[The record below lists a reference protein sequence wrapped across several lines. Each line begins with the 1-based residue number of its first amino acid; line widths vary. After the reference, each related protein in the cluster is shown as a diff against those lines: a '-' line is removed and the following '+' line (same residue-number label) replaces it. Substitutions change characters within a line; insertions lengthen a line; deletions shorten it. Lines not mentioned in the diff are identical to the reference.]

1 MRNSRP
7 LALVLVLGLIVGLM
21 AAIAG
26 AAAAQTTQGR
36 LAFVN
41 GNSTD
46 PVAVTINGESVA
58 TDLAF
63 AATSDAVVRESGAIS
78 VAFSDG
84 SSLEGSLPAASAW
97 TVVSGFGTNDAN
109 AYPAVIEPIPDG
121 QAKVAVWNATNDTVL
136 FSVNGSD
143 PFELLAGEGLE
154 PQVVP
159 ADQEFTVQVG
169 VDATETF
176 SYTPVADN
184 YFDVFAVSDGTTLGV
199 ANSVIPSMND
209 IIDAI
214 GLPSVPDVVGQ
225 LQADAEA
232 ALIDAGYSV
241 GVIEQPSDTV
251 EAGLVI
257 ATQPVAGAELA
268 VGELVTV
275 VVSSGASTT
284 VVPDVIGA
292 STADAQAALEAVGL
306 TSTVEERPDNE
317 VEAGLVLE
325 TNPAAGI
332 EVAPGTNV
340 TVVASTGPEDV
351 VVPDFLGLTAAE
363 ANELAEA
370 TGVALTVVEDPGDP
384 DPDGLVVGQD
394 PEAGEMVAFGTD
406 VTVQLSPATEDAWA
420 SIKLDPDRILTA
432 AGINFEVGSVSEA
445 SVLTTA
451 LTAKDVV
458 DDSGYWLVTIDTT
471 SLDPNVAYE
480 VLITGTAED
489 GTAFEQTFDLP
500 PVGETVDEPQEEA
513 GIPGWVWIILIVVIV
528 ALAIIG
534 VLLVMD
540 ARSKETEDAD
550 ATPPPDAEEPPP
562 PPAAG
567 A

>member
-78 VAFSDG
+78 VAFTDG

-176 SYTPVADN
+176 SYTP
-184 YFDVFAVSDGTTLGV
+184 SRRQLLRRLRRERWHHPRRCELGHPLDERHHRRNR
-199 ANSVIPSMND
+199 A
-209 IIDAI
+209 AI
-214 GLPSVPDVVGQ
+214 GARCGRS
-225 LQADAEA
+225 
-232 ALIDAGYSV
+232 IAG
-241 GVIEQPSDTV
+241 
-251 EAGLVI
+251 
-257 ATQPVAGAELA
+257 
-268 VGELVTV
+268 
-275 VVSSGASTT
+275 
-284 VVPDVIGA
+284 
-292 STADAQAALEAVGL
+292 
-306 TSTVEERPDNE
+306 
-317 VEAGLVLE
+317 
-325 TNPAAGI
+325 
-332 EVAPGTNV
+332 
-340 TVVASTGPEDV
+340 
-351 VVPDFLGLTAAE
+351 
-363 ANELAEA
+363 
-370 TGVALTVVEDPGDP
+370 
-384 DPDGLVVGQD
+384 
-394 PEAGEMVAFGTD
+394 
-406 VTVQLSPATEDAWA
+406 
-420 SIKLDPDRILTA
+420 
-432 AGINFEVGSVSEA
+432 
-445 SVLTTA
+445 
-451 LTAKDVV
+451 
-458 DDSGYWLVTIDTT
+458 
-471 SLDPNVAYE
+471 
-480 VLITGTAED
+480 
-489 GTAFEQTFDLP
+489 
-500 PVGETVDEPQEEA
+500 
-513 GIPGWVWIILIVVIV
+513 
-528 ALAIIG
+528 
-534 VLLVMD
+534 
-540 ARSKETEDAD
+540 
-550 ATPPPDAEEPPP
+550 
-562 PPAAG
+562 
-567 A
+567 

>member
-1 MRNSRP
+1 M
-7 LALVLVLGLIVGLM
+7 
-21 AAIAG
+21 
-26 AAAAQTTQGR
+26 
-36 LAFVN
+36 
-41 GNSTD
+41 
-46 PVAVTINGESVA
+46 
-58 TDLAF
+58 
-63 AATSDAVVRESGAIS
+63 
-78 VAFSDG
+78 
-84 SSLEGSLPAASAW
+84 
-97 TVVSGFGTNDAN
+97 
-109 AYPAVIEPIPDG
+109 
-121 QAKVAVWNATNDTVL
+121 
-136 FSVNGSD
+136 
-143 PFELLAGEGLE
+143 
-154 PQVVP
+154 
-159 ADQEFTVQVG
+159 
-169 VDATETF
+169 
-176 SYTPVADN
+176 
-184 YFDVFAVSDGTTLGV
+184 
-199 ANSVIPSMND
+199 
-209 IIDAI
+209 
-214 GLPSVPDVVGQ
+214 PDVVGQ